1 MKRWGIALLGNNI
14 KGQAP
19 HHICTGEICD
29 NCKKI
34 IDDGGC
40 FIIEVEDGSDQ
51 KNPYRTGRYCA
62 IKKDMFTK
70 EERLFIWKKVY
81 EMIDRLEDGEYIC
94 VALRNVVFMYFKTH
108 KNIYEFRSDEMVR
121 IYFPELEEKISMAT
135 EPEETR
141 TFYGWFGCISP
152 ETKEVRLNIV
162 KDIIKEL
169 E

>member
-1 MKRWGIALLGNNI
+1 
-14 KGQAP
+14 
-19 HHICTGEICD
+19 
-29 NCKKI
+29 
-34 IDDGGC
+34 
-40 FIIEVEDGSDQ
+40 
-51 KNPYRTGRYCA
+51 
-62 IKKDMFTK
+62 MFTK
-70 EERLFIWKKVY
+70 EERLFIWKKAY

-108 KNIYEFRSDEMVR
+108 QNIDEFSSDEMVR

-135 EPEETR
+135 EPEEAR
-141 TFYGWFGCISP
+141 TFYGWFGRLSP